1 MEHVLDYKADIVF
14 ITETWMTSNKNKIT
28 ATVKDYGYT
37 LYHNIRE
44 HDSKSR
50 GEVLDYCAPPL
61 LMSRK
66 EISKSHVHSNLLN
79 IVCTP

>member
-37 LYHNIRE
+37 LYHKIRE
-44 HDSKSR
+44 HDEKFQGGGIGILFSKQYEVKAKHLKIPKSLSR
-50 GEVLDYCAPPL
+50 
-61 LMSRK
+61 
-66 EISKSHVHSNLLN
+66 LN
-79 IVCTP
+79 FVCSP